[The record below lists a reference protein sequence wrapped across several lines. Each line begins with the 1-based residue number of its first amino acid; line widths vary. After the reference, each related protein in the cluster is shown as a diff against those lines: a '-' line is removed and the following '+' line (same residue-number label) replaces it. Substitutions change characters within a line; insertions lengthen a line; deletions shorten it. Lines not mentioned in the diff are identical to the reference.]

1 MYTFW
6 ETFKCSLFLC
16 ITEQLWN
23 QHELQFFLL
32 FGGIAME
39 QDFFCPTVVMDLLQM
54 YNKWYPVGNGLAAAG
69 STWQSILHELWG
81 ESITLPR
88 VESLWATGGQGL
100 NKTIPC
106 CRMRGYWEHAV
117 EWTCSPRAIFA
128 LPSASYE
135 DSTNSISYPKIR
147 LMCLL

>member
-1 MYTFW
+1 M
-6 ETFKCSLFLC
+6 CIHSGRHSSALFSCALLNSC
-16 ITEQLWN
+16 GISMNYNSSFFLE
-23 QHELQFFLL
+23 ELQWSRT
-32 FGGIAME
+32 
-39 QDFFCPTVVMDLLQM
+39 CPTVVMDLLQM